1 MRFLEI
7 CLLFNGLFDYFSQ
20 LQTVNFIRESSSCK
34 EKVGGSGPGYD
45 IKKTRQMG
53 NDFMLLTGKE
63 IKTVLDW

>member
-34 EKVGGSGPGYD
+34 EKVGGSGPGGSD
-45 IKKTRQMG
+45 IKNKTNG
-53 NDFMLLTGKE
+53 E
-63 IKTVLDW
+63 